1 MLPKVL
7 IIQPFIHFV
16 KLNQILF
23 FFFNVVQKFP
33 NLVILLCSNENLS
46 K

>member
-23 FFFNVVQKFP
+23 FFNVVQKFP